1 MAYKLSELEK
11 QLNEADR
18 NTAVLEKNI
27 AASEKLLEELEQ
39 SVPRAAEAVSNRF
52 SSVRADR
59 EREKQDSAARIN
71 ELRAEKE
78 KIEKELKKQK
88 EEEISVLQKNLQL
101 EISEVRKNAR
111 RETEELNRLLA
122 AGEERFRTKMAEL
135 ETKIQ
140 ELREL
145 RRREQLK
152 VQDMENLRGRIRE
165 RLKYLLERVNLLIK
179 EEN

>member
-59 EREKQDSAARIN
+59 KREKQDSAARIN

-78 KIEKELKKQK
+78 KIEKELKRSFPPEGSLLFVLCLVPPKLILFQK
-88 EEEISVLQKNLQL
+88 HCRISPPSHPPKPQN
-101 EISEVRKNAR
+101 S
-111 RETEELNRLLA
+111 
-122 AGEERFRTKMAEL
+122 
-135 ETKIQ
+135 
-140 ELREL
+140 
-145 RRREQLK
+145 
-152 VQDMENLRGRIRE
+152 
-165 RLKYLLERVNLLIK
+165 
-179 EEN
+179 

>member
-27 AASEKLLEELEQ
+27 AASEKMLEELEK
-39 SVPRAAEAVSNRF
+39 SVLMADEAVRSRF
-52 SSVRADR
+52 SSAHADL
-59 EREKQDSAARIN
+59 EREKKDSAARIN